1 MTQNEAKRKIQ
12 ELVSKY
18 EQVKLSGRID
28 KYSEQDTKDSFI
40 RPMFEALGWDFDDR
54 EEVSK
59 EEFVNSA
66 GRVDYGIYLNNQPK
80 LFIEAKKLGADIHK
94 PEFAEQAIRYCFNR
108 VVTWAVLTDFESLK
122 VFNAQNVSENLSNK
136 LYFEIPYSQYVE
148 RFDQIWQLSKESFET
163 GLIDKEAMKVGKLQ
177 QKITVTEQLAK
188 DLNEIRDLLTHNLHS
203 WNPGVSPSDLDE
215 GVQKLLDRLIFLRV
229 AEDRGIEE
237 PILKQ
242 LIRDYKNTS
251 AGKQH
256 LYESMIAKFREL
268 DDIYNSGL
276 FSQHPFEKWE
286 EYSGATEKAIDIL
299 YGKSGYYEYDFKFI
313 PSDVLGQVYENYLG
327 HLLSKSR
334 KGLTL
339 DVSAKKRKEQG
350 IYYTPSY
357 IEDYIVEQALKPVLD
372 KCHSVA
378 ELKSIKVLD
387 PACGSG
393 SFLIKAMEMIEKK
406 YVDFGARKG
415 EGIRL
420 QVLLDNIYGVD
431 LDEKAVEIARL
442 NLVINSLETRMKLPG
457 LEQHIKN
464 GNSLISGTDEELKKY
479 FGKNFRDKKP
489 FNWEEEFPEV
499 FNRANPGFDVII
511 GNPPYIKEFVNK
523 SAFDG
528 LRDSPYYQGK
538 MDLWTLFA
546 CKDIDLLR
554 NDGVLSF
561 IAPNNWVTNAGASI
575 TREKV
580 LSETQ
585 IIEYV
590 DFGGYQVFENAG
602 IQTMI
607 FAVQKKKPD
616 TKYNL
621 QYLLLSQ
628 DNHTENEVI
637 AMLTHPLQIMEFK
650 PEEMKQGIEF
660 SSGSN
665 SEVGGLLTKIASK
678 RNFELSQDEV
688 AQGIVGAPDDAFFI
702 ADEDYKQATGSE
714 RRLLKKFYTNTKR
727 YYSGSTKGYIYYST
741 KKNCPDI
748 TQAEYPNFTN
758 SINNFKTKLLNR
770 REVKSGQIKSHHLQ
784 WPRNE
789 KYFIDG
795 SKIIAAI
802 RTYEP
807 AFYYTKDEYYGSRAL
822 NFIQSDRI
830 DLRYL
835 TGILNSKLV
844 AFWLKHKGK
853 KLGNLLQIDKGPL
866 LQIPIYLSDST
877 GHQKS
882 LTKLVEEITL
892 LNKSLSLVSE
902 NSNKWNDIKKEIEKI
917 DELIDQLVYKLY
929 GLTDEEIE
937 VIETKS

>member
-40 RPMFEALGWDFDDR
+40 RPMFEALGWDFDER

-136 LYFEIPYSQYVE
+136 LYFEIPYTQYVE
-148 RFDQIWQLSKESFET
+148 RFDQLWQLSKESFET

-251 AGKQH
+251 AGKKH

-378 ELKSIKVLD
+378 ELKAIKVLD

-406 YVDFGARKG
+406 YVEFGARKG

-464 GNSLISGTDEELKKY
+464 GNSLISGTDEELKNY
-479 FGKNFRDKKP
+479 FGKNYSDKKP

-499 FNRANPGFDVII
+499 FNRPNPGFDVII
-511 GNPPYIKEFVNK
+511 SNPPYIGVKEQESDFRNYIKSEYKTAGGADIYVAFIEKSMQMIRASGTLGIICPNK
-523 SAFDG
+523 FFGADYG
-528 LRDSPYYQGK
+528 KNIRLLIRDKYFINK
-538 MDLWTLFA
+538 IWDL
-546 CKDIDLLR
+546 KD
-554 NDGVLSF
+554 
-561 IAPNNWVTNAGASI
+561 
-575 TREKV
+575 EKV
-580 LSETQ
+580 FSEALISTIVLIIEKAQSTKVTTIKIGNNELHQNIFDDNGKIQIESDDQAKTVIDKIGKSKIYLKDMGQVRTGIMGFEYWKMKEIITSDSSTNSVRLYTNGNFRRYTDIWETQ
-585 IIEYV
+585 EISLFKDKYQKPTISLDNSFLNKNTIE
-590 DFGGYQVFENAG
+590 
-602 IQTMI
+602 
-607 FAVQKKKPD
+607 
-616 TKYNL
+616 L
-621 QYLLLSQ
+621 
-628 DNHTENEVI
+628 
-637 AMLTHPLQIMEFK
+637 
-650 PEEMKQGIEF
+650 
-660 SSGSN
+660 
-665 SEVGGLLTKIASK
+665 
-678 RNFELSQDEV
+678 
-688 AQGIVGAPDDAFFI
+688 
-702 ADEDYKQATGSE
+702 
-714 RRLLKKFYTNTKR
+714 
-727 YYSGSTKGYIYYST
+727 
-741 KKNCPDI
+741 
-748 TQAEYPNFTN
+748 
-758 SINNFKTKLLNR
+758 FKTKPKLILR
-770 REVKSGQIKSHHLQ
+770 GVSQQVSAIYDDTGCGMLVAVHTFVPKTKS
-784 WPRNE
+784 
-789 KYFIDG
+789 DG
-795 SKIIAAI
+795 WYLMAII
-802 RTYEP
+802 
-807 AFYYTKDEYYGSRAL
+807 
-822 NFIQSDRI
+822 
-830 DLRYL
+830 
-835 TGILNSKLV
+835 NSKLIN
-844 AFWLKHKGK
+844 WLHLKTFYSVRIPQGSLKYPISFYSH
-853 KLGNLLQIDKGPL
+853 
-866 LQIPIYLSDST
+866 IPIANLKTDQKNELGGLSSNIY
-877 GHQKS
+877 
-882 LTKLVEEITL
+882 KLSNTLNNYEEG
-892 LNKSLSLVSE
+892 
-902 NSNKWNDIKKEIEKI
+902 SNKWNQLKSEIEKT
-917 DELIDQLVYKLY
+917 DKQIDQLVYKLY
-929 GLTDEEIE
+929 GLTGEEVKIVE
-937 VIETKS
+937 G

>member
-94 PEFAEQAIRYCFNR
+94 PEFAEQAIRYCFNS

-136 LYFEIPYSQYVE
+136 LYFEIPYTQYVE

-251 AGKQH
+251 AGKKH

-479 FGKNFRDKKP
+479 FGKNYSDKKP

-499 FNRANPGFDVII
+499 FNRSNPGFDVII
-511 GNPPYIKEFVNK
+511 GNPPYIFARGGNFEESEKSYYNDHFKLQKYQINTYLLFVEK
-523 SAFDG
+523 AHTM
-528 LRDSPYYQGK
+528 LRENG
-538 MDLWTLFA
+538 
-546 CKDIDLLR
+546 
-554 NDGVLSF
+554 SF
-561 IAPNNWVTNAGASI
+561 GFIIPNNWLTINSFANLREFLLKNVGNLSIVNAIDSIFNQASVDTCVLTYLKTTPTNVKLGEINEGKFTILA
-575 TREKV
+575 
-580 LSETQ
+580 
-585 IIEYV
+585 
-590 DFGGYQVFENAG
+590 
-602 IQTMI
+602 
-607 FAVQKKKPD
+607 
-616 TKYNL
+616 
-621 QYLLLSQ
+621 
-628 DNHTENEVI
+628 TENPRIFEENQYI
-637 AMLTHPLQIMEFK
+637 INLSKYKSENRKSFK
-650 PEEMKQGIEF
+650 I
-660 SSGSN
+660 N
-665 SEVGGLLTKIASK
+665 L
-678 RNFELSQDEV
+678 
-688 AQGIVGAPDDAFFI
+688 
-702 ADEDYKQATGSE
+702 
-714 RRLLKKFYTNTKR
+714 TNTIPL
-727 YYSGSTKGYIYYST
+727 G
-741 KKNCPDI
+741 DI
-748 TQAEYPNFTN
+748 CD
-758 SINNFKTKLLNR
+758 
-770 REVKSGQIKSHHLQ
+770 VKSGLKAYEVGKGNPAQTMAMKNNRIYHAK
-784 WPRNE
+784 E
-789 KYFIDG
+789 K
-795 SKIIAAI
+795 A
-802 RTYEP
+802 
-807 AFYYTKDEYYGSRAL
+807 DESWVKYVNGVDVGRYAL
-822 NFIQSDRI
+822 NWSGEYIKYGDNLAAKRTWELFEKPRLLVRQIPSKPPYCINSLYI
-830 DLRYL
+830 DTVIVNDLNSNIILNPKNGYDLKYL
-835 TGILNSKLV
+835 LGVINSKLISYWFIQTFDKFQRKIFPQFKV
-844 AFWLKHKGK
+844 NELARFPIK
-853 KLGNLLQIDKGPL
+853 KANKDEQKPIIKCVDKVIKLNLELMD
-866 LQIPIYLSDST
+866 IP
-877 GHQKS
+877 
-882 LTKLVEEITL
+882 
-892 LNKSLSLVSE
+892 E
-902 NSNKWNDIKKEIEKI
+902 NSNKWQQVRVEIEKANREI
-917 DELIDQLVYKLY
+917 DDLVYAIYNFNK
-929 GLTDEEIE
+929 DEIDIVEHI
-937 VIETKS
+937 

>member
-28 KYSEQDTKDSFI
+28 KYSEQDTKDSFV

-80 LFIEAKKLGADIHK
+80 LFIEAKKLNADIHK

-203 WNPGVSPSDLDE
+203 WNPGVSASDLDE

-242 LIRDYKNTS
+242 LIRDYKNTAS
-251 AGKQH
+251 GKQH

-268 DDIYNSGL
+268 DEVYNSGL
-276 FSQHPFEKWE
+276 FSEHPFEKWE

-372 KCHSVA
+372 NCHSVA
-378 ELKSIKVLD
+378 ELKTIKVLD

-406 YVDFGARKG
+406 YAEFGARKG

-442 NLVINSLETRMKLPG
+442 NLVINSLETRMKLRG
-457 LEQHIKN
+457 LEQNFKN

-479 FGKNFRDKKP
+479 FGKNYRDKKP

-499 FNRANPGFDVII
+499 FNRPNPGFDVII
-511 GNPPYIKEFVNK
+511 GNPPYVQLSMEDNGLGTKEYLITKYGSSMGRLNTYGFFMQLGINI
-523 SAFDG
+523 
-528 LRDSPYYQGK
+528 LRQEGVVSYIVPNTFISQDYYE
-538 MDLWTLFA
+538 TLRISILKN
-546 CKDIDLLR
+546 CRI
-554 NDGVLSF
+554 LSL
-561 IAPNNWVTNAGASI
+561 ASI
-575 TREKV
+575 NELAFNAAVVENTIFVFDKKSISTDESNKIYIRNVKQGNIITNISTVDQKEYYNSPKHSFNIKTNNQNNKLKIKIENDTVPLSALVTVNQAIALKGNREKWV
-580 LSETQ
+580 SKINDE
-585 IIEYV
+585 
-590 DFGGYQVFENAG
+590 GA
-602 IQTMI
+602 
-607 FAVQKKKPD
+607 KP
-616 TKYNL
+616 
-621 QYLLLSQ
+621 LL
-628 DNHTENEVI
+628 
-637 AMLTHPLQIMEFK
+637 
-650 PEEMKQGIEF
+650 
-660 SSGSN
+660 
-665 SEVGGLLTKIASK
+665 VGGKNIG
-678 RNFELSQDEV
+678 R
-688 AQGIVGAPDDAFFI
+688 
-702 ADEDYKQATGSE
+702 
-714 RRLLKKFYTNTKR
+714 
-727 YYSGSTKGYIYYST
+727 YST
-741 KKNCPDI
+741 KWDGSYLNYDKSSI
-748 TQAEYPNFTN
+748 HSGGTEEKFLTN
-758 SINNFKTKLLNR
+758 EKILFRRVADKLIGTIDRKQFYALHTIVVINLKSDFKSDLHFLLGLFNSKLLNWYYR
-770 REVKSGQIKSHHLQ
+770 TVFASSKTVFAEVGARQISQLPIKLPSKEDQSRISRLVSTMLELNIHLLH
-784 WPRNE
+784 E
-789 KYFIDG
+789 
-795 SKIIAAI
+795 
-802 RTYEP
+802 
-807 AFYYTKDEYYGSRAL
+807 
-822 NFIQSDRI
+822 
-830 DLRYL
+830 
-835 TGILNSKLV
+835 
-844 AFWLKHKGK
+844 
-853 KLGNLLQIDKGPL
+853 
-866 LQIPIYLSDST
+866 
-877 GHQKS
+877 
-882 LTKLVEEITL
+882 
-892 LNKSLSLVSE
+892 SE
-902 NSNKWNDIKKEIEKI
+902 NSNKWNQLKSEIEKT
-917 DELIDQLVYKLY
+917 DKQIDQLVYKLY
-929 GLTDEEIE
+929 GLTEQE
-937 VIETKS
+937 VGIVESKSSKT

>member
-80 LFIEAKKLGADIHK
+80 LFIEAKKLGAAIHK

-136 LYFEIPYSQYVE
+136 LYFEIPYTQYVE

-188 DLNEIRDLLTHNLHS
+188 DLNEIRELLTKSLHQ
-203 WNPGVSPSDLDE
+203 WNEKVTADDLDE

-242 LIRDYKNTS
+242 LVRDFDLRKDNN
-251 AGKQH
+251 QH
-256 LYESMIAKFREL
+256 IYQSMITKFREL
-268 DDIYNSGL
+268 DEVYNSGL

-286 EYSGATEKAIDIL
+286 EYGGATKKAIDIL
-299 YGKSGYYEYDFKFI
+299 YGKSGYYEYDFKLI
-313 PSDVLGQVYENYLG
+313 PSDVLGQVYESYLG

-372 KCHSVA
+372 NCHSVA
-378 ELKSIKVLD
+378 ELKAIKVLD

-406 YVDFGARKG
+406 YVEFGARKG

-499 FNRANPGFDVII
+499 FNRPSPGFDVII
-511 GNPPYIKEFVNK
+511 GNPPWVTTRHSELGVDLVAYFKSRYK
-523 SAFDG
+523 SAEGFK
-528 LRDSPYYQGK
+528 LN
-538 MDLWTLFA
+538 LFPMFVE
-546 CKDIDLLR
+546 L
-554 NDGVLSF
+554 F
-561 IAPNNWVTNAGASI
+561 
-575 TREKV
+575 
-580 LSETQ
+580 
-585 IIEYV
+585 
-590 DFGGYQVFENAG
+590 
-602 IQTMI
+602 
-607 FAVQKKKPD
+607 
-616 TKYNL
+616 
-621 QYLLLSQ
+621 LLLSRK
-628 DNHTENEVI
+628 N
-637 AMLTHPLQIMEFK
+637 
-650 PEEMKQGIEF
+650 GI
-660 SSGSN
+660 SSLIIPN
-665 SEVGGLLTKIASK
+665 
-678 RNFELSQDEV
+678 
-688 AQGIVGAPDDAFFI
+688 
-702 ADEDYKQATGSE
+702 
-714 RRLLKKFYTNTKR
+714 RLLDTPSYAGIRKDIIDNMTIIDIQNLPKGAFDSVVAGNIIITIQKNNQAISNNDLIITDYFTKE
-727 YYSGSTKGYIYYST
+727 
-741 KKNCPDI
+741 
-748 TQAEYPNFTN
+748 QL
-758 SINNFKTKLLNR
+758 KLSL
-770 REVKSGQIKSHHLQ
+770 SQIKSNDNYTININGKTIGSEIINKIKIVKTTPLSEICNVHVGMMIKDKNNKLLVDKSGERKIVVGRDFERYHVNKFRTFNFKDIEIFGGTKK
-784 WPRNE
+784 PE
-789 KYFIDG
+789 KHEMSPKLFVRKTGNTIVSAIDRDNTYAEQ
-795 SKIIAAI
+795 SVYLVLPKTKIPI
-802 RTYEP
+802 
-807 AFYYTKDEYYGSRAL
+807 EYL
-822 NFIQSDRI
+822 E
-830 DLRYL
+830 
-835 TGILNSKLV
+835 GILNSRLITYYFQNELITNPESYPYIQHYDLEKLPIV
-844 AFWLKHKGK
+844 VTEKSEEKIIVEKVKAMHKLKKAI
-853 KLGNLLQIDKGPL
+853 LL
-866 LQIPIYLSDST
+866 
-877 GHQKS
+877 
-882 LTKLVEEITL
+882 EI
-892 LNKSLSLVSE
+892 E
-902 NSNKWNDIKKEIEKI
+902 NSNKWCELNKEIEKTNK
-917 DELIDQLVYKLY
+917 LIDQLVYKLY
-929 GLTDEEIE
+929 GLTEEEVE

>member
-80 LFIEAKKLGADIHK
+80 LFIEAKKLGAAIHK

-136 LYFEIPYSQYVE
+136 LYFEIPYTQYVE

-188 DLNEIRDLLTHNLHS
+188 DLNEIRELLTKSLHQ
-203 WNPGVSPSDLDE
+203 WNEKVTADDLDE

-242 LIRDYKNTS
+242 LVRDFDLRKDNN
-251 AGKQH
+251 QH
-256 LYESMIAKFREL
+256 IYQSMITKFREL
-268 DDIYNSGL
+268 DEVYNSGL

-286 EYSGATEKAIDIL
+286 EYGGATKKAIDIL
-299 YGKSGYYEYDFKFI
+299 YGKSGYYEYDFKLI
-313 PSDVLGQVYENYLG
+313 PSDVLGQVYESYLG

-372 KCHSVA
+372 NCHSVA
-378 ELKSIKVLD
+378 ELKAIKVLD

-406 YVDFGARKG
+406 YVEFGARKG

-442 NLVINSLETRMKLPG
+442 NLVINSLETRMRLPG

-499 FNRANPGFDVII
+499 FNRPSPGFDVII
-511 GNPPYIKEFVNK
+511 GNPPWVTTRHSELGVDLVAYFKSRYK
-523 SAFDG
+523 SAEGFK
-528 LRDSPYYQGK
+528 LN
-538 MDLWTLFA
+538 LFPMFVE
-546 CKDIDLLR
+546 L
-554 NDGVLSF
+554 F
-561 IAPNNWVTNAGASI
+561 
-575 TREKV
+575 
-580 LSETQ
+580 
-585 IIEYV
+585 
-590 DFGGYQVFENAG
+590 
-602 IQTMI
+602 
-607 FAVQKKKPD
+607 
-616 TKYNL
+616 
-621 QYLLLSQ
+621 LLLSRK
-628 DNHTENEVI
+628 N
-637 AMLTHPLQIMEFK
+637 
-650 PEEMKQGIEF
+650 GI
-660 SSGSN
+660 SSLIIPN
-665 SEVGGLLTKIASK
+665 
-678 RNFELSQDEV
+678 
-688 AQGIVGAPDDAFFI
+688 
-702 ADEDYKQATGSE
+702 
-714 RRLLKKFYTNTKR
+714 RLLDTPSYAGIRKDIIDNMTIIDIQNLPKGAFDSVVAGNIIITIQKNNQAISNNDLIITDYFTKE
-727 YYSGSTKGYIYYST
+727 
-741 KKNCPDI
+741 
-748 TQAEYPNFTN
+748 QL
-758 SINNFKTKLLNR
+758 KLSL
-770 REVKSGQIKSHHLQ
+770 SQIKSNDNYTININGKTIGSEIINKIKIVKTTPLSEICNVHVGMMIKDKNNKLLVDKSGERKIVVGRDFERYHVNKFRTFNFKDIEIFGGTKK
-784 WPRNE
+784 PE
-789 KYFIDG
+789 KHEMSPKLFVRKTGNTIVSAIDRDNTYAEQ
-795 SKIIAAI
+795 SVYLVLPKTKIPI
-802 RTYEP
+802 
-807 AFYYTKDEYYGSRAL
+807 EYL
-822 NFIQSDRI
+822 E
-830 DLRYL
+830 
-835 TGILNSKLV
+835 GILNSRLITYYFQNELITNPESYPYIQHYDLEKLPIV
-844 AFWLKHKGK
+844 VTEKSEEKIIVEKVKAMHKLKKAI
-853 KLGNLLQIDKGPL
+853 LL
-866 LQIPIYLSDST
+866 
-877 GHQKS
+877 
-882 LTKLVEEITL
+882 EI
-892 LNKSLSLVSE
+892 E
-902 NSNKWNDIKKEIEKI
+902 NSNKWCELNKEIEKTNK
-917 DELIDQLVYKLY
+917 LIDQLVYKLY
-929 GLTDEEIE
+929 GLTEEEIKIVE
-937 VIETKS
+937 GGQ

>member
-80 LFIEAKKLGADIHK
+80 LFIEAKKLGAAIHK

-136 LYFEIPYSQYVE
+136 LYFEIPYTQYVE

-188 DLNEIRDLLTHNLHS
+188 DLNEIRELLTKSLHQ
-203 WNPGVSPSDLDE
+203 WNEKVTADDLDE

-242 LIRDYKNTS
+242 LVRDFDLRKDNN
-251 AGKQH
+251 QH
-256 LYESMIAKFREL
+256 IYQSMITKFREL
-268 DDIYNSGL
+268 DEVYNSGL

-286 EYSGATEKAIDIL
+286 EYGGATKKAIDIL
-299 YGKSGYYEYDFKFI
+299 YGKSGYYEYDFKLI
-313 PSDVLGQVYENYLG
+313 PSDVLGQVYESYLG

-372 KCHSVA
+372 NCHSVA
-378 ELKSIKVLD
+378 ELKAIKVLD

-406 YVDFGARKG
+406 YVEFGARKG

-499 FNRANPGFDVII
+499 FNRPNPGFDVII
-511 GNPPYIKEFVNK
+511 GNPPWVTTRHSELGVDLVAYFKSRYK
-523 SAFDG
+523 SAEGFK
-528 LRDSPYYQGK
+528 LN
-538 MDLWTLFA
+538 LFPMFVE
-546 CKDIDLLR
+546 L
-554 NDGVLSF
+554 F
-561 IAPNNWVTNAGASI
+561 
-575 TREKV
+575 
-580 LSETQ
+580 
-585 IIEYV
+585 
-590 DFGGYQVFENAG
+590 
-602 IQTMI
+602 
-607 FAVQKKKPD
+607 
-616 TKYNL
+616 
-621 QYLLLSQ
+621 LLLSRK
-628 DNHTENEVI
+628 N
-637 AMLTHPLQIMEFK
+637 
-650 PEEMKQGIEF
+650 GI
-660 SSGSN
+660 SSLIIPN
-665 SEVGGLLTKIASK
+665 
-678 RNFELSQDEV
+678 
-688 AQGIVGAPDDAFFI
+688 
-702 ADEDYKQATGSE
+702 
-714 RRLLKKFYTNTKR
+714 RLLDTPSYAGIRKDIIDNMTIIDIQNLPKGAFDSVVAGNIIITIQKNNQAISNNDLIITDYFTKE
-727 YYSGSTKGYIYYST
+727 
-741 KKNCPDI
+741 
-748 TQAEYPNFTN
+748 QL
-758 SINNFKTKLLNR
+758 KLSL
-770 REVKSGQIKSHHLQ
+770 SQIKSNDNYTININGKTIGSEIINKIKIVKTTPLSEICNVHVGMMIKDKNNKLLVDKSGERKIVVGRDFERYHVNKFRTFNFKDIEIFGGTKK
-784 WPRNE
+784 PE
-789 KYFIDG
+789 KHEMSPKLFVRKTGNTIVSAIDRDNTYAEQ
-795 SKIIAAI
+795 SVYLVLPKTKIPI
-802 RTYEP
+802 
-807 AFYYTKDEYYGSRAL
+807 EYL
-822 NFIQSDRI
+822 E
-830 DLRYL
+830 
-835 TGILNSKLV
+835 GILNSRLITYYFQNELITNPESYPYIQHYDLEKLPIV
-844 AFWLKHKGK
+844 VTEKSEEKIIVEKVKAMHKLKKAI
-853 KLGNLLQIDKGPL
+853 LL
-866 LQIPIYLSDST
+866 
-877 GHQKS
+877 
-882 LTKLVEEITL
+882 EI
-892 LNKSLSLVSE
+892 E
-902 NSNKWNDIKKEIEKI
+902 NSNKWCELNKEIEKTNK
-917 DELIDQLVYKLY
+917 LIDQLVYKLY
-929 GLTDEEIE
+929 GLTEEEIKIVE
-937 VIETKS
+937 GGQ

>member
-80 LFIEAKKLGADIHK
+80 LFIEAKKLGAAIHK

-136 LYFEIPYSQYVE
+136 LYFEIPYTQYVE

-188 DLNEIRDLLTHNLHS
+188 DLNEIRELLTKSLHQ
-203 WNPGVSPSDLDE
+203 WNEKVTADDLDE

-242 LIRDYKNTS
+242 LVRDFDLRKDNN
-251 AGKQH
+251 QH
-256 LYESMIAKFREL
+256 IYQSMITKFREL
-268 DDIYNSGL
+268 DEVYNSGL

-286 EYSGATEKAIDIL
+286 EYGGATKKAIDIL
-299 YGKSGYYEYDFKFI
+299 YGKSGYYEYDFKLI
-313 PSDVLGQVYENYLG
+313 PSDVLGQVYESYLG

-372 KCHSVA
+372 NCHSVA
-378 ELKSIKVLD
+378 ELKAIKVLD

-406 YVDFGARKG
+406 YVEFGARKG

-499 FNRANPGFDVII
+499 FNRPNPGFDVII
-511 GNPPYIKEFVNK
+511 GNPPYIDSETMSRTMSKDREFMSHNFETAKGNWDIFCVFIGQAIKLCRAGGFHSFILPNK
-523 SAFDG
+523 LISANYALSIRKYMAQYNIRFIRDYSAIKVFKVAVYPLIYCVEKTTPNTNTTIEIIKNNISNKQIIENSTILQKG
-528 LRDSPYYQGK
+528 LRDGVWNLDNNLNEGNSDFISLLENNSGNTQLKEIANVLGGATVSEAYAIKEYLVEDVEQYRVVNSGTIDPYTP
-538 MDLWTLFA
+538 LW
-546 CKDIDLLR
+546 
-554 NDGVLSF
+554 G
-561 IAPNNWVTNAGASI
+561 
-575 TREKV
+575 
-580 LSETQ
+580 
-585 IIEYV
+585 
-590 DFGGYQVFENAG
+590 
-602 IQTMI
+602 
-607 FAVQKKKPD
+607 KKPMRYLGSAFEKPTISENSLNKISISRLNQ
-616 TKYNL
+616 TKSPKLIMAGMTLRPEFMLDL
-621 QYLLLSQ
+621 QGEYYAAKSTTTITGTEYDLKLLL
-628 DNHTENEVI
+628 
-637 AMLTHPLQIMEFK
+637 
-650 PEEMKQGIEF
+650 
-660 SSGSN
+660 
-665 SEVGGLLTKIASK
+665 
-678 RNFELSQDEV
+678 
-688 AQGIVGAPDDAFFI
+688 
-702 ADEDYKQATGSE
+702 
-714 RRLLKKFYTNTKR
+714 
-727 YYSGSTKGYIYYST
+727 
-741 KKNCPDI
+741 
-748 TQAEYPNFTN
+748 
-758 SINNFKTKLLNR
+758 
-770 REVKSGQIKSHHLQ
+770 
-784 WPRNE
+784 
-789 KYFIDG
+789 
-795 SKIIAAI
+795 
-802 RTYEP
+802 
-807 AFYYTKDEYYGSRAL
+807 
-822 NFIQSDRI
+822 
-830 DLRYL
+830 
-835 TGILNSKLV
+835 GILNSKLV
-844 AFWLKHKGK
+844 HLYLKSKFKGNVLQGGYLR
-853 KLGNLLQIDKGPL
+853 LGPPEIK
-866 LQIPIYLSDST
+866 QIPIPVLN
-877 GHQKS
+877 QKNKT
-882 LTKLVEEITL
+882 LTKDIIKFANSITNL
-892 LNKSLSLVSE
+892 KIQLLVSTE
-902 NSNKWNDIKKEIEKI
+902 NSNKWNELKREIEKT
-917 DELIDQLVYKLY
+917 EKQVDQLVYKLY
-929 GLTDEEIE
+929 GLTEEEIKIVE
-937 VIETKS
+937 GGQ

>member
-80 LFIEAKKLGADIHK
+80 LFIEAKKLGAAIHK

-136 LYFEIPYSQYVE
+136 LYFEIPYTQYVE

-188 DLNEIRDLLTHNLHS
+188 DLNEIRELLTKSLHQ
-203 WNPGVSPSDLDE
+203 WNEKVTADDLDE

-242 LIRDYKNTS
+242 LVRDFDLRKDNN
-251 AGKQH
+251 QH
-256 LYESMIAKFREL
+256 IYQSMITKFREL
-268 DDIYNSGL
+268 DEVYNSGL

-286 EYSGATEKAIDIL
+286 EYGGATKKAIDIL
-299 YGKSGYYEYDFKFI
+299 YGKSGYYEYDFKLI
-313 PSDVLGQVYENYLG
+313 PSDVLGQVYESYLG

-372 KCHSVA
+372 NCHSVA
-378 ELKSIKVLD
+378 ELKAIKVLD

-406 YVDFGARKG
+406 YVEFGARKG

-499 FNRANPGFDVII
+499 FNRPSPGFDVII
-511 GNPPYIKEFVNK
+511 GNPPWVTTRHSELGVDLVAYFKSRYK
-523 SAFDG
+523 SAEGFK
-528 LRDSPYYQGK
+528 LN
-538 MDLWTLFA
+538 LFPMFVE
-546 CKDIDLLR
+546 L
-554 NDGVLSF
+554 F
-561 IAPNNWVTNAGASI
+561 
-575 TREKV
+575 
-580 LSETQ
+580 
-585 IIEYV
+585 
-590 DFGGYQVFENAG
+590 
-602 IQTMI
+602 
-607 FAVQKKKPD
+607 
-616 TKYNL
+616 
-621 QYLLLSQ
+621 LLLSRK
-628 DNHTENEVI
+628 N
-637 AMLTHPLQIMEFK
+637 
-650 PEEMKQGIEF
+650 GI
-660 SSGSN
+660 SSLIIPN
-665 SEVGGLLTKIASK
+665 
-678 RNFELSQDEV
+678 
-688 AQGIVGAPDDAFFI
+688 
-702 ADEDYKQATGSE
+702 
-714 RRLLKKFYTNTKR
+714 RLLDTPSYAGIRKDIIDNMTIIDIQNLPKGAFDSVVAGNIIITIQKNNQAISNNDLIITDYFTKE
-727 YYSGSTKGYIYYST
+727 
-741 KKNCPDI
+741 
-748 TQAEYPNFTN
+748 QL
-758 SINNFKTKLLNR
+758 KLSL
-770 REVKSGQIKSHHLQ
+770 SQIKSNDNYTININGKTIGSEIINKIKIVKTTPLSEICNVHVGMMIKDKNNKLLVDKSGERKIVVGRDFERYHVNKFRTFNFKDIEIFGGTKK
-784 WPRNE
+784 PE
-789 KYFIDG
+789 KHEMSPKLFVRKTGNTIVSAIDRDNTYAEQ
-795 SKIIAAI
+795 SVYLVLPKTKIPI
-802 RTYEP
+802 
-807 AFYYTKDEYYGSRAL
+807 EYL
-822 NFIQSDRI
+822 E
-830 DLRYL
+830 
-835 TGILNSKLV
+835 GILNSRLITYYFQNELITNPESYPYIQHYDLEKLPIV
-844 AFWLKHKGK
+844 VTEKSEEKIIVEKVKAMHKLKKAI
-853 KLGNLLQIDKGPL
+853 LL
-866 LQIPIYLSDST
+866 
-877 GHQKS
+877 
-882 LTKLVEEITL
+882 EI
-892 LNKSLSLVSE
+892 E
-902 NSNKWNDIKKEIEKI
+902 NSNKWCELNKEIEKTNK
-917 DELIDQLVYKLY
+917 LIDQLVYKLY
-929 GLTDEEIE
+929 GLTEEEIKIVE
-937 VIETKS
+937 GGQ

>member
-80 LFIEAKKLGADIHK
+80 LFIEAKKLGAAIHK

-136 LYFEIPYSQYVE
+136 LYFEIPYTQYVE

-188 DLNEIRDLLTHNLHS
+188 DLNEIRELLTKSLHQ
-203 WNPGVSPSDLDE
+203 WNEKVTADDLDE

-242 LIRDYKNTS
+242 LVRDFDLRKDNN
-251 AGKQH
+251 QH
-256 LYESMIAKFREL
+256 IYQSMITKFREL
-268 DDIYNSGL
+268 DEVYNSGL

-286 EYSGATEKAIDIL
+286 EYGGATKKAIDIL
-299 YGKSGYYEYDFKFI
+299 YGKSGYYEYDFKLI
-313 PSDVLGQVYENYLG
+313 PSDVLGQVYESYLG

-372 KCHSVA
+372 NCHSVA
-378 ELKSIKVLD
+378 ELKAIKVLD

-406 YVDFGARKG
+406 YVEFGARKG

-499 FNRANPGFDVII
+499 FNRPNPGFDVII
-511 GNPPYIKEFVNK
+511 GNPPWVTTRHSELGVDLVAYFKSRYK
-523 SAFDG
+523 SAEGFK
-528 LRDSPYYQGK
+528 LN
-538 MDLWTLFA
+538 LFPMFVE
-546 CKDIDLLR
+546 L
-554 NDGVLSF
+554 F
-561 IAPNNWVTNAGASI
+561 
-575 TREKV
+575 
-580 LSETQ
+580 
-585 IIEYV
+585 
-590 DFGGYQVFENAG
+590 
-602 IQTMI
+602 
-607 FAVQKKKPD
+607 
-616 TKYNL
+616 
-621 QYLLLSQ
+621 LLLSRK
-628 DNHTENEVI
+628 N
-637 AMLTHPLQIMEFK
+637 
-650 PEEMKQGIEF
+650 GI
-660 SSGSN
+660 SSLIIPN
-665 SEVGGLLTKIASK
+665 
-678 RNFELSQDEV
+678 
-688 AQGIVGAPDDAFFI
+688 
-702 ADEDYKQATGSE
+702 
-714 RRLLKKFYTNTKR
+714 RLLDTPSYAGIRKDIIDNMTIIDIQNLPKGAFDSVVAGNIIITIQKNNQAISNNDLIITDYFTKE
-727 YYSGSTKGYIYYST
+727 
-741 KKNCPDI
+741 
-748 TQAEYPNFTN
+748 QL
-758 SINNFKTKLLNR
+758 KLSL
-770 REVKSGQIKSHHLQ
+770 SQIKSNDNYTININGKTIGSEIINKIKIVKTTPLSEICNVHVGMMIKDKNNKLLVDKSGERKIVVGRDFERYHVNKFRTFNFKDIEIFGGTKK
-784 WPRNE
+784 PE
-789 KYFIDG
+789 KHEMSPKLFVRKTGNTIVSAIDRDNTYAEQ
-795 SKIIAAI
+795 SVYLVLPKTKIPI
-802 RTYEP
+802 
-807 AFYYTKDEYYGSRAL
+807 EYL
-822 NFIQSDRI
+822 E
-830 DLRYL
+830 
-835 TGILNSKLV
+835 GILNSRLITYYFQNELITNPESYPYIQHYDLEKLPIV
-844 AFWLKHKGK
+844 VTEKSEEKIIVEKVKAIHKLKKAI
-853 KLGNLLQIDKGPL
+853 LL
-866 LQIPIYLSDST
+866 
-877 GHQKS
+877 
-882 LTKLVEEITL
+882 EI
-892 LNKSLSLVSE
+892 E
-902 NSNKWNDIKKEIEKI
+902 NSNKWCELNKEIEKTNK
-917 DELIDQLVYKLY
+917 LIDQLVYKLY
-929 GLTDEEIE
+929 GLTEEEIKIVE
-937 VIETKS
+937 GGQ